1 MNQLENEIQRA
12 RNLHPKAESARLEKA
27 IAEIALLIR
36 DSPDT
41 SGGVQLRR
49 FLWSLY
55 NMHHLVNLWDF
66 ASRVG
71 GELAEPV
78 SEIIRAALAGEL
90 REENVKQGL
99 ILSGE
104 MERWDAAATSGEALE
119 SIEDAE
125 RSLISAVRRIPPC
138 QEHTELVRTLGAL
151 AKLRSDLRA
160 SHIIDA
166 N

>member
-1 MNQLENEIQRA
+1 MRQSKPSPISIEQ
-12 RNLHPKAESARLEKA
+12 A
-27 IAEIALLIR
+27 ITEIALLIR

-55 NMHHLVNLWDF
+55 NMHHLVNLWDL

-78 SEIIRAALAGEL
+78 SEIIRAALVGEL
-90 REENVKQGL
+90 READVKQGL
-99 ILSGE
+99 VLAGE
-104 MERWDAAATSGEALE
+104 MERWDAAAPSGDVLE
-119 SIEDAE
+119 CVEDAE

-151 AKLRSDLRA
+151 ARVRSDVRA
-160 SHIIDA
+160 AHKIESK
-166 N
+166 